1 MYITINATY
10 TGLLSNNAKI
20 LLKKIQ
26 HRSFSRATHLLSSV
40 PDVVE
45 RNFLLQ
51 LLNSASSYLQN
62 NYDANIVKI
71 WVDNI
76 YIKKQPKINQV
87 ILQNH
92 KTQHLQFSYSI
103 LIEFAFIVEKLNVK

>member
-1 MYITINATY
+1 MRFQTY
-10 TGLLSNNAKI
+10 
-20 LLKKIQ
+20 LKKI
-26 HRSFSRATHLLSSV
+26 FENNL
-40 PDVVE
+40 P
-45 RNFLLQ
+45 NFEFH
-51 LLNSASSYLQN
+51 
-62 NYDANIVKI
+62 YDANIVKI

-76 YIKKQPKINQV
+76 YIKKQPKINQI